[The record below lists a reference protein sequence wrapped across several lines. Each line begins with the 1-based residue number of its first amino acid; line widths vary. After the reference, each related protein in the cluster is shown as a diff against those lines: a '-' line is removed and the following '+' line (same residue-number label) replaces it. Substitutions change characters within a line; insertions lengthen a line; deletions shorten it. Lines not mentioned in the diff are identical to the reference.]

1 MIIRNYAAGKNTD
14 IVFLQILDVTS
25 RGIVASNLNSHSFC
39 SSIFNQFHKLI
50 HFMLLP
56 TEDNPRKY
64 SCLFPLIQANEDANE
79 DAPLPYIVASLS
91 RPTST
96 NWVINDVL
104 DFLRLSRLLLIKALL
119 AGGVL
124 GIWVFGH

>member
-1 MIIRNYAAGKNTD
+1 
-14 IVFLQILDVTS
+14 
-25 RGIVASNLNSHSFC
+25 
-39 SSIFNQFHKLI
+39 
-50 HFMLLP
+50 MLLP

-64 SCLFPLIQANEDANE
+64 LYLFPLIQANEDANE

-91 RPTST
+91 RPTRMI
-96 NWVINDVL
+96 WVTNDVL